1 MLSLIFSESS
11 SARLHAWIHWVA
23 AVWLVDELFVLTS
36 NSAGYLIKWLVSVH
50 VDNSKRAFESWL
62 LSHEVRSQEAI
73 KKKDKQMQSAA
84 GGNDEI
90 MNGGGGGVVLEVRG
104 EI

>member
-1 MLSLIFSESS
+1 M
-11 SARLHAWIHWVA
+11 
-23 AVWLVDELFVLTS
+23 LTS

-62 LSHEVRSQEAI
+62 LSHEVRSQEAV
-73 KKKDKQMQSAA
+73 KKKKNRTSKMQSAA
-84 GGNDEI
+84 GENDEI
-90 MNGGGGGVVLEVRG
+90 MNVGGGWGRVVLEVRG

>member
-1 MLSLIFSESS
+1 M
-11 SARLHAWIHWVA
+11 
-23 AVWLVDELFVLTS
+23 LTS

-62 LSHEVRSQEAI
+62 LSHEVRSQEAV
-73 KKKDKQMQSAA
+73 KKKMDKQMLQSAA

-90 MNGGGGGVVLEVRG
+90 MNGGGGGGGGVLEVRG